1 MTNKLELTDIDFQI
15 IEQRVQREAYADN
28 NPGMRIGEAW
38 VKRVQEELGDT
49 ASDAI
54 AAKIEKYRAEYQEE
68 KLLYGDEYLNA
79 NQRQQRRQAALLVR
93 EQQVIASRDAL
104 AAKAQESF
112 ALAVAAEV
120 AKVLN
125 REQP

>member
-1 MTNKLELTDIDFQI
+1 MTNKLELTDTDFEI

-28 NPGMRIGEAW
+28 SEMRIGEAW
-38 VKRVQEELGDT
+38 VKRVQEELGDA
-49 ASDAI
+49 ASGAI
-54 AAKIEKYRAEYQEE
+54 AAKIEKYRAEYLEE
-68 KLLYGDEYLNA
+68 KLLYGEEYLNA
-79 NQRQQRRQAALLVR
+79 NQRQQRRDAALLVR
-93 EQQVIASRDAL
+93 EQQVTASRDAL

-125 REQP
+125 REQ